1 MEIVGTGVR
10 TADVLCLR
18 GFMGGWRGEWIG
30 FWMVVL
36 EGGFGVCLLGMDS
49 DMGFIRFV
57 QFVSSMA

>member
-36 EGGFGVCLLGMDS
+36 EGGFGVCLLGMD
-49 DMGFIRFV
+49 
-57 QFVSSMA
+57 